1 MKLRKNAAKDSQNLL
16 RNVYINDIWEKENI
30 SVYVIGFISLD
41 GIHQKRLLKMSESP
55 TLYLKWKIL
64 STVNPFSAKSFWIP
78 VYTFQELCTK
88 VNIEQKHFQNYL
100 HCVVADQFLQDYNN
114 LQPQAHNYMQ
124 VS

>member
-30 SVYVIGFISLD
+30 SVYVIGFISVD

-64 STVNPFSAKSFWIP
+64 STVNPFSAKSF
-78 VYTFQELCTK
+78 
-88 VNIEQKHFQNYL
+88 
-100 HCVVADQFLQDYNN
+100 
-114 LQPQAHNYMQ
+114 
-124 VS
+124 